1 MTVPE
6 NRPENCPPRQGPI
19 RNHNCTAPR
28 HKTPRT
34 GPRPPYGVS
43 AYGKSVNRPLS
54 AVRRRASAWA
64 ETRKRFDG
72 SLRRRSG
79 ITETGSGLTAGE
91 RRHRVANLS
100 IGGRAASG
108 RRPGVAIRN
117 NGGRKAVCR
126 RSEAAIRGAGYR
138 TPANC
143 QLPTGV
149 GRVFDYRE
157 TWGSASEIF
166 SGTARMTTWR
176 WASESSP

>member
-1 MTVPE
+1 MTVPK

-64 ETRKRFDG
+64 VTRKRFDG

-79 ITETGSGLTAGE
+79 ITETGKRSD
-91 RRHRVANLS
+91 
-100 IGGRAASG
+100 GGRASASG
-108 RRPGVAIRN
+108 GKPEYRRPGSRRASAWGGDPV

-143 QLPTGV
+143 QRASAGCSTIGKRGV
-149 GRVFDYRE
+149 RLRKSSAGRP
-157 TWGSASEIF
+157 A
-166 SGTARMTTWR
+166 
-176 WASESSP
+176 